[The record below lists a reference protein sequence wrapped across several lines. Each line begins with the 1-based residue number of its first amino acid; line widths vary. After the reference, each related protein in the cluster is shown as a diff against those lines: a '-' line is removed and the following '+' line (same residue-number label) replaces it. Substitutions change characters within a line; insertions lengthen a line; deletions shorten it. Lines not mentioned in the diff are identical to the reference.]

1 MAGQNAMGQTALH
14 TLARSQAMSGTAG
27 SRFAG
32 SQQLG
37 LSGMLGNSGL
47 QQAFQQAMGLA
58 GQRASVWAQQPF
70 QTQPNYNMA
79 AGFQN
84 AVSQGLLGYSLAKGQ
99 NQAQAPTGGS
109 YVPPNWGTPAG
120 TPPTY
125 NPGGYNPGTPL
136 LY

>member
-1 MAGQNAMGQTALH
+1 MAGQSGMTQTALH
-14 TLARSQAMSGTAG
+14 TLARSQAQKGLIG
-27 SRFAG
+27 GIAG

-37 LSGMLGNSGL
+37 LSASMGNSAL

-70 QTQPNYNMA
+70 ATQPNYNMTQ
-79 AGFQN
+79 GFQSAIN
-84 AVSQGLLGYSLAKGQ
+84 GGLLGYALAKGGNRSQ
-99 NQAQAPTGGS
+99 PSPYGSGPTPSG
-109 YVPPNWGTPAG
+109 PWGLPAG

-125 NPGGYNPGTPL
+125 NYPGGQNP